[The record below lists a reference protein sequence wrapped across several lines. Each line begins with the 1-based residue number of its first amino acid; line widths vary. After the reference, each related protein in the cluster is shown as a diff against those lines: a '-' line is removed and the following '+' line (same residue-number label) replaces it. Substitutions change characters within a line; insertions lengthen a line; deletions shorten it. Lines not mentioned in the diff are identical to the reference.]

1 MLSQFKISQRLYG
14 AFAAVILIFV
24 GSVVFTVIEI
34 QKLAELQDEGAGRA
48 RDVASIKNV
57 VRRVEAYYAVIG
69 DSIINRKL
77 DETRADLAEIK
88 KQKEID
94 KKVIRDMVDTPEEV
108 AWAEEY
114 KKAVDIYIEKFEN
127 ELIPLIEAGVDKNM
141 KQIQRVDGE
150 LDELRDGVLVPLDK
164 IDASMYAE
172 SQEADELFDG
182 TAITTK
188 SVTIAILFVTLGLA
202 FALAYFITRSI
213 VNPLNELVIHTEAIS
228 QGDMTVELEVSGKD
242 EVAQVIQSTANMI
255 NNLRSTINQIT
266 SATEQISSAS
276 EQVNS
281 TAQNLSQGSS
291 EQAAS
296 VEETSAS
303 LEQMN
308 ATVEQNAENARV
320 TDSMASGAATKAEE
334 GGNAVN
340 ETVAAMK
347 DIAERIGM
355 IEDIAYKTNLLALNA
370 AIEAARAGEHGKGF
384 AVVADEV
391 RKLAE
396 RSQSAAADIND
407 VAGNSVKVAE
417 NAGILI
423 NEIVPDIQKTAT
435 LVQEIAAASTEQ
447 ASGIQQMTT
456 AVEQMDTVSQSNAS
470 SAEELSATAQVM
482 EDQARELSSAVSFFK
497 L

>member
-1 MLSQFKISQRLYG
+1 MLSKFKISQRLYG
-14 AFAAVILIFV
+14 AFGAVILVFA
-24 GSVVFTVIEI
+24 GSVIFTVMEI
-34 QKLAELQDEGAGRA
+34 QNLADLQDEGAGRS
-48 RDVASIKNV
+48 RDVASIKDV

-69 DSIINRKL
+69 DSVINRRL

-88 KQKEID
+88 KQKVLDQKTIA
-94 KKVIRDMVDTPEEV
+94 DMADTDDERK
-108 AWAEEY
+108 WAQEY
-114 KKAVDIYIEKFEN
+114 KTAVDHYLDVFEN
-127 ELIPLIEAGVDKNM
+127 RLLPLIEQGADRNM
-141 KQIQRVDGE
+141 ERIREVDGK
-150 LDELRDGVLVPLDK
+150 LDEIRDTVLTPLDK
-164 IDASMYAE
+164 IDASMSAE
-172 SQEADELFDG
+172 SRNADKLFDS
-182 TAITTK
+182 TAVEVK
-188 SVTIAILFVTLGLA
+188 SVTIIILFITMGIA
-202 FALAYFITRSI
+202 FGMAFFITRSI
-213 VNPLNELVIHTEAIS
+213 VNPLNKLIEHTQAIAD
-228 QGDMTVELEVSGKD
+228 GDMSIQIEVDGKD
-242 EVAQVIQSTANMI
+242 EVAQVMESSANMI
-255 NNLRSTINQIT
+255 TNLRKIINQIST
-266 SATEQISSAS
+266 ATEQISSAS

-281 TAQNLSQGSS
+281 TSQSLSQGSS

-303 LEQMN
+303 LEEMN
-308 ATVEQNAENARV
+308 ATIEQNAENARV
-320 TDSMASGAATKAEE
+320 TDGIAATASTKAED
-334 GGNAVN
+334 GGQAVN
-340 ETVAAMK
+340 ETVAAMR

-396 RSQSAAADIND
+396 RSQTAASEIND

-417 NAGILI
+417 NAGRLI

-435 LVQEIAAASTEQ
+435 LVREIAAASAEQ

-456 AVEQMDTVSQSNAS
+456 AVEQLDKVSQSNAS

-482 EDQARELSSAVSFFK
+482 EDQAKELSASVGFFR

>member
-1 MLSQFKISQRLYG
+1 MLSKFKISQRLYG
-14 AFAAVILIFV
+14 AFGAVILIFA
-24 GSVVFTVIEI
+24 GSVFFTVMEI
-34 QKLAELQDEGAGRA
+34 QKLADLQDEGAGRA
-48 RDVASIKNV
+48 RDVAEIKNV

-69 DSIINRKL
+69 DSVINRQL

-94 KKVIRDMVDTPEEV
+94 KKTIRDMVDTPEEV
-108 AWAEEY
+108 TWAEEY
-114 KKAVDIYIEKFEN
+114 KKAVDKYIKTFEN
-127 ELIPLIEAGVDKNM
+127 ELIPLIEAGADKNM
-141 KQIQRVDGE
+141 NQIRRVDGQ
-150 LDELRDGVLVPLDK
+150 LDEMRDAVLGPLDK

-182 TAITTK
+182 TAVTTK
-188 SVTIAILFVTLGLA
+188 SATIVILLITMVIAFTLA
-202 FALAYFITRSI
+202 FFITRSI
-213 VNPLNELVIHTEAIS
+213 INPLNQLVTHTQAIS
-228 QGDMTVELEVSGKD
+228 EGDMTVHIEVEGKD
-242 EVAQVIQSTANMI
+242 EVAQVLESTATMVI
-255 NNLRSTINQIT
+255 NLRNTINQIT
-266 SATEQISSAS
+266 TATEQISSAS

-303 LEQMN
+303 LEEMN
-308 ATVEQNAENARV
+308 ATIDQNAENARV
-320 TDSMASGAATKAEE
+320 TDKMASGASIKAEE
-334 GGNAVN
+334 GGTAVT

-347 DIAERIGM
+347 DIAERISM

-396 RSQSAAADIND
+396 RSQTAAAEIND
-407 VAGNSVKVAE
+407 VAGGSVKVAE
-417 NAGILI
+417 NAGSLI
-423 NEIVPDIQKTAT
+423 NEIVPDIQKTAQ
-435 LVQEIAAASTEQ
+435 LVQEIAAASAEQ
-447 ASGIQQMTT
+447 ASGIAQMTT
-456 AVEQMDTVSQSNAS
+456 AVEQLDTVSQSNAS

-482 EDQARELSSAVSFFK
+482 EDQARQLSSSVAFFK
-497 L
+497 I